1 MAINNVAPTVEAGEN
16 VNYVLSGSPVE
27 FSGGFN
33 DPGTSD
39 THTIEWNFGD
49 GTPVVT
55 DTLTPSHTYASGG
68 DYTVTITVTDDD
80 GGVGSDT
87 LTVHVND
94 APVADP
100 GGPYTGDEG
109 SPITFDGSGSYDPD
123 GSIVSYEWNF
133 GDGSTEVTGD
143 ESSIHAYGDNGI
155 YTVTLTATDDE
166 GATDAV
172 TTTVTVNN
180 VAPTVDA
187 GSDVDDALVDT
198 PISFSG
204 SFTDPG
210 WLDTHTIEWNF
221 GDSSPIVTGTLSPT
235 HAYASGGDYTVTLTV
250 TDDDGGLG
258 IDTATITVWNY
269 IFIDEERG
277 TALRINTASRTYRFL
292 VPDYDTGIKE
302 ADCMLV
308 IDCLFSDS
316 QWITVADCDSNV
328 FLTVTAYGG
337 EKDYCIAT
345 LWDKETWKA
354 YWLYD
359 KWGIE

>member
-1 MAINNVAPTVEAGEN
+1 MADPGGPYTADEGLPVAFDGSASYDSDGTIVSYEWDMDNDGAYDDATGVMPSFTWNDDYSGTIGLMVTDDAGEATAAVTTVMVDNVAPTVDAGAN
-16 VNYVLSGSPVE
+16 VDYVLSGSPVS
-27 FSGGFN
+27 FSSGFN
-33 DPGTSD
+33 DPGTGD
-39 THTIEWNFGD
+39 THTIEWD
-49 GTPVVT
+49 
-55 DTLTPSHTYASGG
+55 
-68 DYTVTITVTDDD
+68 
-80 GGVGSDT
+80 
-87 LTVHVND
+87 
-94 APVADP
+94 
-100 GGPYTGDEG
+100 
-109 SPITFDGSGSYDPD
+109 
-123 GSIVSYEWNF
+123 F

-180 VAPTVDA
+180 IAPTVDA
-187 GSDVDDALVDT
+187 GSHLDNALVNT

-204 SFTDPG
+204 SFIDPG
-210 WLDTHTIEWNF
+210 WLDTHSIEWDF
-221 GDSSPIVTGTLSPT
+221 GDGSPIVTGTLSPT
-235 HAYASGGDYTVTLTV
+235 HAYTSSGDYTVTLTV

-258 IDTATITVWNY
+258 IDTASVTVWTY

-277 TALRINTASRTYRFL
+277 SELRINTTGRTYRFL
-292 VPDYDTGIKE
+292 APDYDTGIKE

-316 QWITVADCDSNV
+316 QWINITDCDSNV

-345 LWDKETWKA
+345 LWDKMTWKA

-359 KWGIE
+359 KWGME